1 MNYLRVCNADPDQS
15 EDEATRWLDGSNECE
30 WFGLDCGDDI
40 DPPDESVDAY
50 YPVLN
55 IDLRANNLAGPLISE
70 IFEFAELRGLF
81 MDGNMKIS
89 GTIPEAL
96 GQMQKLKLLDLDDNM
111 LSGSLPN
118 SLYTLLE
125 LIAIDLNSN
134 QLIDQLSESIGD
146 ITNLEVLQ
154 LENNMMSGPLPSGG
168 LLNLLRLGTCSFWN
182 DIPESYRHHHN
193 VLTTFLVSSLL
204 QSL

>member
-1 MNYLRVCNADPDQS
+1 
-15 EDEATRWLDGSNECE
+15 
-30 WFGLDCGDDI
+30 
-40 DPPDESVDAY
+40 
-50 YPVLN
+50 
-55 IDLRANNLAGPLISE
+55 
-70 IFEFAELRGLF
+70 

-96 GQMQKLKLLDLDDNM
+96 GQMQKLKIWDLDDNM

-134 QLIDQLSESIGD
+134 QLIGELSESIGD